1 MPELSRKQRK
11 ALVVIAVTAGVYVSF
26 KYFLPLFL
34 PFAAAYLTALIL
46 RPTAAWL
53 ERRLQFRLFG
63 RRFSVP
69 IGMIGGIELVLLT
82 ALLGAALFYGGR
94 RLFEEANQIANQIPA
109 WIDSFDHWLT
119 SMCRQV
125 EAFCRLRDGV
135 LVQAAREMLLQAAS
149 ALKKM
154 TMSTLVVNSVAAF
167 TFCVE
172 VMVAVAVFF
181 IASVLSL
188 QEMDELRRRR
198 RQSMFSR
205 EFALFSRRLVMT
217 GNTWLRTQ
225 LIIMFITSCLCILGL
240 VMIRNP
246 YCILLGRGI
255 GILDA
260 LPLFGTG
267 AVLVPWSLILLVQ
280 KQWYE
285 GIVLAGLFLV
295 CCLVREFLEARLMG
309 DGMGLSPLETLAAI
323 YVGLKLFGI
332 LGVLLGP
339 IGLLIIEDL
348 VEEYAGTEK

>member
-205 EFALFSRRLVMT
+205 EFALFSRRLVMEIH
-217 GNTWLRTQ
+217 G
-225 LIIMFITSCLCILGL
+225 
-240 VMIRNP
+240 
-246 YCILLGRGI
+246 
-255 GILDA
+255 
-260 LPLFGTG
+260 
-267 AVLVPWSLILLVQ
+267 
-280 KQWYE
+280 
-285 GIVLAGLFLV
+285 
-295 CCLVREFLEARLMG
+295 
-309 DGMGLSPLETLAAI
+309 
-323 YVGLKLFGI
+323 
-332 LGVLLGP
+332 
-339 IGLLIIEDL
+339 
-348 VEEYAGTEK
+348 

>member
-1 MPELSRKQRK
+1 MRWR
-11 ALVVIAVTAGVYVSF
+11 
-26 KYFLPLFL
+26 
-34 PFAAAYLTALIL
+34 
-46 RPTAAWL
+46 
-53 ERRLQFRLFG
+53 
-63 RRFSVP
+63 
-69 IGMIGGIELVLLT
+69 
-82 ALLGAALFYGGR
+82 
-94 RLFEEANQIANQIPA
+94 
-109 WIDSFDHWLT
+109 
-119 SMCRQV
+119 
-125 EAFCRLRDGV
+125 
-135 LVQAAREMLLQAAS
+135 
-149 ALKKM
+149 
-154 TMSTLVVNSVAAF
+154 
-167 TFCVE
+167 
-172 VMVAVAVFF
+172 VFH
-181 IASVLSL
+181 ASVLSL

-246 YCILLGRGI
+246 YCILLGLGI

-285 GIVLAGLFLV
+285 GIVLAGLFIV
-295 CCLVREFLEARLMG
+295 CCLVRGSFDGSDGVMG
-309 DGMGLSPLETLAAI
+309 RTAVGALCPHGTLAAI